1 MINERARE
9 RLNSIN
15 KNSSRK
21 AFTEHIWFE
30 PDEKETKSVLEKR
43 SGFLFRG
50 LNLFFLEYMTHV
62 FKLLLTF
69 TSTLTLTCLWVIE
82 ICIWNFQIQPECDQC
97 VLYLKNRDFFYFL
110 QAHLTRYFHHQKS
123 YLIFCTWLIISLNS
137 NQRER
142 YNFFCRKYFSG
153 MKIIF
158 LNYNNYNILNFL
170 L

>member
-1 MINERARE
+1 MF
-9 RLNSIN
+9 
-15 KNSSRK
+15 SSCC
-21 AFTEHIWFE
+21 F
-30 PDEKETKSVLEKR
+30 P
-43 SGFLFRG
+43 
-50 LNLFFLEYMTHV
+50 
-62 FKLLLTF
+62 F

-82 ICIWNFQIQPECDQC
+82 ICNWNFQILPECDQC

-153 MKIIF
+153 MKIYF
-158 LNYNNYNILNFL
+158 LIITITIYLISCFRALLQRRRFDSTKNIISALRKKDNFISGSS
-170 L
+170 